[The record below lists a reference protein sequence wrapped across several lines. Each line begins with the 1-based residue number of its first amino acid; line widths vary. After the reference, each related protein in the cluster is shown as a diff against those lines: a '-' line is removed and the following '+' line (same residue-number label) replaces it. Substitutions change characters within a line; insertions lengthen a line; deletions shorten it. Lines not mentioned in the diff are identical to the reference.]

1 MHEIKCDQNETYHF
15 KTCNINE
22 TIKITRT
29 FLGILR
35 IEQKARNVYNK
46 IHTKQTKKKT
56 FEAAMISNILGGRK
70 MIPVVEKM
78 EVFPVAGH

>member
-22 TIKITRT
+22 SIKITRT

-35 IEQKARNVYNK
+35 IEQKARMYIIKYIQNK
-46 IHTKQTKKKT
+46 QRKT
-56 FEAAMISNILGGRK
+56 LR
-70 MIPVVEKM
+70 PQ
-78 EVFPVAGH
+78 